1 MEISL
6 ILAWNQPGLPKFKA
20 SARPEFRRFFF
31 FTFVFVVQYPQMNV
45 FTRQLN
51 ALLSAVSTD
60 VAIDLGTAN
69 TLVYVKGKG
78 IVLNEPTI
86 VAINKKTGQLVAV
99 GNEAKTMQGRTP
111 GHIDVVRPLVD
122 GVISDFE
129 VAEEML
135 AYLIGKVRNEMRS
148 LVAPRMLIGVPSGIT
163 NVEMRAAQDAAKN
176 AGARDVFLIEE
187 PVAAAI
193 GAKLPI
199 SKAVGSMIIDI
210 GGGTTDIAVISLNG
224 LVVSRNL
231 RVAGDH
237 LNSSIMSYIRDQF
250 KVHVG
255 EKTAE
260 DAKIALASISHSDS
274 GKELVARGRDVVTG
288 LPREVVIT
296 DADVRDAVA
305 GQVDTIVETVKNVL
319 EVTPPEVMADVM
331 QRGIHLSGGG
341 ALIPGLAPLLEHALQ
356 VPVIV
361 VPDPLRAVIR
371 GAGIVIED
379 IDNYK
384 EILID
389 HEGTIATQL

>member
-1 MEISL
+1 
-6 ILAWNQPGLPKFKA
+6 
-20 SARPEFRRFFF
+20 
-31 FTFVFVVQYPQMNV
+31 MNV

-51 ALLSAVSTD
+51 ALLSYVSTD
-60 VAIDLGTAN
+60 IAIDLGTAN

-111 GHIDVVRPLVD
+111 NHIDVVRPLID

-129 VAEEML
+129 VTEEML
-135 AYLIGKVRNEMRS
+135 AYLIGKVRSEMRS
-148 LVAPRMLIGVPSGIT
+148 IVAPRILIGVPSGIT

-176 AGARDVFLIEE
+176 AGARDVFLIAE
-187 PVAAAI
+187 PIAAAI

-224 LVVSRNL
+224 LVVSQNL

-237 LNSSIMSYIRDQF
+237 LNSAIMSYIRDQF
-250 KVHVG
+250 KVIVG

-260 DAKIALASISHSDS
+260 DAKIALASIAHSDA
-274 GKELVARGRDVVTG
+274 GKELVARGRDAVSG

-296 DADVRDAVA
+296 DVDVRDAVA
-305 GQVDTIVETVKNVL
+305 GQVDSIVETVKSVL
-319 EVTPPEVMADVM
+319 EETPPEVLADIM

-341 ALIPGLAPLLEHALQ
+341 ALIPGLATLLEHALQ

-371 GAGIVIED
+371 GAGIVIEN
-379 IDNYK
+379 IDDYE

-389 HEGTIATQL
+389 HEDAIATQI

>member
-1 MEISL
+1 
-6 ILAWNQPGLPKFKA
+6 
-20 SARPEFRRFFF
+20 
-31 FTFVFVVQYPQMNV
+31 MNV

-51 ALLSAVSTD
+51 RLLSAVSTD
-60 VAIDLGTAN
+60 MAIDLGTAN

-99 GNEAKTMQGRTP
+99 GNEAKTMLGRTP
-111 GHIDVVRPLVD
+111 SHIDVVRPLVD

-135 AYLIGKVRNEMRS
+135 AYLIGKVRSDMRS
-148 LVAPRMLIGVPSGIT
+148 LIAPRMLIGVPSGIT

-224 LVVSRNL
+224 LVVSKNL

-237 LNSSIMSYIRDQF
+237 LNASISSYIRDQF
-250 KVHVG
+250 KVYVG

-260 DAKIALASISHSDS
+260 DAKIVLTTIASSQ
-274 GKELVARGRDVVTG
+274 GEKELVVRGRDVVTG
-288 LPREVVIT
+288 LPREVIIT

-305 GQVDTIVETVKNVL
+305 NQIDTIVESVRGVL
-319 EVTPPEVMADVM
+319 EITPPEVLADIM

-341 ALIPGLAPLLEHALQ
+341 ALIPGLSALIEHALE

-371 GAGIVIED
+371 GAGIVIEN
-379 IDNYK
+379 IDEYK
-384 EILID
+384 EILLD
-389 HEGTIATQL
+389 HETSFTTQF

>member
-1 MEISL
+1 
-6 ILAWNQPGLPKFKA
+6 
-20 SARPEFRRFFF
+20 
-31 FTFVFVVQYPQMNV
+31 MNV

-60 VAIDLGTAN
+60 MAIDLGTAN

-99 GNEAKTMQGRTP
+99 GNDAKVMLGRTP
-111 GHIDVVRPLVD
+111 AHIEVVRPLVD

-129 VAEEML
+129 VTEEML
-135 AYLIGKVRNEMRS
+135 AYLIGKVRNEMKT
-148 LVAPRMLIGVPSGIT
+148 LVAPRVLVGVPSGIT
-163 NVEMRAAQDAAKN
+163 NVEMRAAHDAAKN

-187 PVAAAI
+187 PMAAAI

-199 SKAVGSMIIDI
+199 GKSIGSMIVDI
-210 GGGTTDIAVISLNG
+210 GGGTTDIAIISLNG
-224 LVVSRNL
+224 LVVSKNL
-231 RVAGDH
+231 RTAGDH
-237 LNSSIMSYIRDQF
+237 LNASIVSYIKDQF

-260 DAKIALASISHSDS
+260 DAKIALTAITNAQTG
-274 GKELVARGRDVVTG
+274 GKDLVVRGRDVVTG

-296 DADVRDAVA
+296 DSDVRDAVA
-305 GQVDTIVETVKNVL
+305 GHIDTIVENVRAAL
-319 EVTPPEVMADVM
+319 EVTPPEVLADIM

-341 ALIPGLAPLLEHALQ
+341 ALIPGLASLLEHALS

-371 GAGIVIED
+371 GAGIVVED
-379 IDNYK
+379 LDAYS
-384 EILID
+384 EILLD
-389 HEGTIATQL
+389 HEASFQAHF

>member
-1 MEISL
+1 MT
-6 ILAWNQPGLPKFKA
+6 GMKFF
-20 SARPEFRRFFF
+20 SRHI
-31 FTFVFVVQYPQMNV
+31 NS
-45 FTRQLN
+45 
-51 ALLSAVSTD
+51 LLSLVSTD
-60 VAIDLGTAN
+60 MAIDLGTAN

-99 GNEAKTMQGRTP
+99 GNEAKTMLGRTP
-111 GHIDVVRPLVD
+111 AHIDVIRPLVD

-135 AYLIGKVRNEMRS
+135 AYLIGKVRSDMRS

-163 NVEMRAAQDAAKN
+163 NVEMRAARDAAKN

-187 PVAAAI
+187 PMAAAI

-199 SKAVGSMIIDI
+199 GKAIGSMIIDI
-210 GGGTTDIAVISLNG
+210 GGGTTDIAVISLSG
-224 LVVSRNL
+224 LVVSKNL
-231 RVAGDH
+231 RIAGDH
-237 LNSSIMSYIRDQF
+237 LNASISSYIRDQF

-260 DAKIALASISHSDS
+260 DAKIALTAIASD
-274 GKELVARGRDVVTG
+274 GGDKEFVVRGRDVVTG

-296 DADVRDAVA
+296 DSDVRDAVA
-305 GQVDTIVETVKNVL
+305 GQIDTIVENVRTVL
-319 EVTPPEVMADVM
+319 ETTPPEVLADIM

-341 ALIPGLAPLLEHALQ
+341 ALIPGLSTLLEHALE

-361 VPDPLRAVIR
+361 VPDPLRAVVR

-379 IDNYK
+379 IDAYTD
-384 EILID
+384 ILLD
-389 HEGTIATQL
+389 HEISFSSQF

>member
-1 MEISL
+1 MNAISRY
-6 ILAWNQPGLPKFKA
+6 F
-20 SARPEFRRFFF
+20 
-31 FTFVFVVQYPQMNV
+31 
-45 FTRQLN
+45 N
-51 ALLSAVSTD
+51 AFLSTVSTD
-60 VAIDLGTAN
+60 IAIDLGTAN

-99 GNEAKTMQGRTP
+99 GNEAKAMQGRTP
-111 GHIDVVRPLVD
+111 AHIDVIRPLVD

-135 AYLIGKVRNEMRS
+135 AYLIGKVRGDMRS

-187 PVAAAI
+187 PMAAAI
-193 GAKLPI
+193 GAKLPVH
-199 SKAVGSMIIDI
+199 KAVGNMIIDI

-231 RVAGDH
+231 RIAGDH
-237 LNSSIMSYIRDQF
+237 LNASIMSYIRDQF

-260 DAKIALASISHSDS
+260 DAKIALAAISHSEA

-296 DADVRDAVA
+296 DTDVRDAVA
-305 GQVDTIVETVKNVL
+305 GQVDTIVENVRSVL
-319 EVTPPEVMADVM
+319 ETTPPEVMADIM

-371 GAGIVIED
+371 GAGIVIE
-379 IDNYK
+379 NLEQYK
-384 EILID
+384 EVLID
-389 HEGTIATQL
+389 HEGTIATNL